1 VVFVTCRRVNVKKS
15 PTHPAHSG
23 GRILLADFI
32 LGENMTRGEREK
44 MVSERKKE
52 KEKRGQKLENWS

>member
-1 VVFVTCRRVNVKKS
+1 VEKS

-44 MVSERKKE
+44 RVSERKKRP
-52 KEKRGQKLENWS
+52 KIGKLELKW